1 MARRVVVLNA
11 VNFGSGWHDV
21 VDKEPGL
28 SGARTMAHR
37 LASAIDALP
46 SGGEVEWL
54 ASIDDD
60 EAARVFGQRL
70 DHPEQAE
77 LMAHFAA
84 ALRALGRCIADDH
97 DGSFAALVEE
107 ADRSAEALATELLAM
122 RAYRDT
128 VTLDGDEI
136 HYYKRA
142 QITAADLGRA
152 LAWWPPARFG
162 DLRRL
167 TAFADNL
174 VPHVLRIDGVLV
186 VAPEVVARIDRGERL
201 ALGERAEAE
210 LRAVAVEAVERLTAR
225 LADGP
230 DAPTDRI
237 RAMDVDLALWERGA
251 APRYKARPRHRTRC
265 TFY

>member
-1 MARRVVVLNA
+1 MVALNA

-28 SGARTMAHR
+28 SGARTMANR
-37 LASAIDALP
+37 LTSALDTLP
-46 SGGEVEWL
+46 AGSEVEWL
-54 ASIDDD
+54 ASMDDHG
-60 EAARVFGQRL
+60 AARVFGQRL
-70 DHPEQAE
+70 DHPDQAE

-84 ALRALGRCIADDH
+84 ALRALGRFVADDH
-97 DGSFAALVEE
+97 DGSFTALVEG
-107 ADRSAEALATELLAM
+107 ADGSAEALATELLAM
-122 RAYRDT
+122 RAYRDA
-128 VTLDGDEI
+128 VTLDDTEI

-142 QITAADLGRA
+142 QITAADLGRE

-162 DLRRL
+162 DLDRL

-174 VPHVLRIDGVLV
+174 VPHVLRVDGVLT

-210 LRAVAVEAVERLTAR
+210 LRAAAVEAVERLTAR
-225 LADGP
+225 LASGSEGSTGP
-230 DAPTDRI
+230 I

-251 APRYKARPRHRTRC
+251 GPRYKARPRHRTRS